1 MEIIAYLLTTFLYP
15 LVGMIF
21 PLLFSP
27 IIWMYR
33 SISKEE
39 LVLPTHPVYF
49 SVQILSSVVL
59 FTVTH
64 YIWNKLDFEVGWLLI
79 GILIV
84 IHLILGGA
92 HGANKANQSQAFGTV
107 IGLVIYGIF
116 LM

>member
-1 MEIIAYLLTTFLYP
+1 MEIIAYLITAIVYP
-15 LVGMIF
+15 FIGMLF
-21 PLLFSP
+21 SLLFSP

-39 LVLPTHPVYF
+39 LILPTHPVYY
-49 SVQILSSVVL
+49 SVEILSSVVL
-59 FTVTH
+59 LTITH
-64 YIWNKLDFEVGWLLI
+64 YVWNKLSFEVGWLLI

-116 LM
+116 LI